1 MSIPHQGVE
10 NLTHEIKRLYKGR
23 VNNPNS
29 VQLLRPLA
37 TPPAGTGSPSIV
49 TAISPSKARPD
60 PKDQAQAQASPGQSS
75 PQPWLGLTSIDSSL

>member
-1 MSIPHQGVE
+1 MRQSEISI
-10 NLTHEIKRLYKGR
+10 
-23 VNNPNS
+23 NPNS